1 MHQPQLTSAVCIQ
14 TIHYVHPLISPLV
27 VQAKTIDRFDTKASM
42 SHIIAHVLR
51 TTCENMKIC
60 SLCSLCYMEL
70 YLCTTHVIQVYNNFI
85 RKSALNFAR
94 LSLSCRK
101 KFCNGCQDQ
110 HFCLLADDRSLRIPQ
125 HISLQ

>member
-1 MHQPQLTSAVCIQ
+1 MHQPQLTSAVCTQ

-60 SLCSLCYMEL
+60 SLCSLCYIEL
-70 YLCTTHVIQVYNNFI
+70 YLCTTRVIQVYNNFI
-85 RKSALNFAR
+85 RKSALNFA
-94 LSLSCRK
+94 K
-101 KFCNGCQDQ
+101 
-110 HFCLLADDRSLRIPQ
+110 LLCHVERNFAMED
-125 HISLQ
+125 